1 MLLTPFARAP
11 PLIDRMSGRTQ
22 SASLIFWQIVTSP
35 IVRTQFASA
44 ATAKGTARVACH
56 DQPCAANPGGETSGA
71 ACTVCRSAAV
81 SAPFAT
87 AAA

>member
-1 MLLTPFARAP
+1 MTPFARAP

-44 ATAKGTARVACH
+44 AIANGIARLACH
-56 DQPCAANPGGETSGA
+56 DQPCTANPGGETSGA

>member
-1 MLLTPFARAP
+1 MIPFASAP
-11 PLIDRMSGRTQ
+11 PLIDRISGRTQ

-44 ATAKGTARVACH
+44 ATANAIARLAFH
-56 DQPCAANPGGETSGA
+56 AQPCAANPGGEKNGA
-71 ACTVCRSAAV
+71 ARTVSRSAVV